1 MARALI
7 LRIWVCRGFVS
18 GTAAFA
24 GTGVSFAED
33 GGAGFAAVA
42 CLLLLA
48 ALLLLISWVLREGAG
63 VI

>member
-1 MARALI
+1 MACALV
-7 LRIWVCRGFVS
+7 LYIWVWRRFVG

-42 CLLLLA
+42 WA
-48 ALLLLISWVLREGAG
+48 AWVLREGAG